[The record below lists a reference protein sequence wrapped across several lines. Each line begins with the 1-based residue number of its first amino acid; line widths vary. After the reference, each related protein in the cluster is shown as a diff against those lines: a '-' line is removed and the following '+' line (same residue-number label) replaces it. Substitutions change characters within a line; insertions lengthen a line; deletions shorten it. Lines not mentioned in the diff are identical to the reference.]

1 MTLATLLVVAPVA
14 LPLLATGLALLMGP
28 WPTGQRILGTAVPM
42 AVVVDAA
49 LLLHRADTQGPVVAQ
64 AGGHRVPLGIT
75 LVADRFSA
83 LVLLVSAI
91 VLLLVVVYAMAQG
104 MRGNTVPSVFHPSH
118 LALTT
123 GVALSFLTGD
133 LFTLF
138 VGLEVMLMASYAL
151 ITLRPNGARVRA
163 SMIYIVTSLLS
174 SILLLSSV
182 AIIYGLTGTLNLAQ
196 LSRRLGDLDP
206 DVQAWLSVMLLLALA
221 IKAAIVPLHWWLP
234 ESYPPAPAPV
244 TAIFAALLTKVAVY
258 AVIRTQTLFFPRDE
272 PWTLLLV
279 LSAVTLLTGAVCAL
293 AQDNLHGALSFLLVS
308 HIGYMLLGL
317 AVSTQEG
324 VAASGIYL
332 VHHIIVQACLFCV
345 VGLVE
350 HHRGTASVRRLGGVV
365 TTAPVL
371 SVIFL
376 IPALSLS
383 GIPPFDGFI
392 AKLAV
397 LGAAVG
403 AQDGLALVVA
413 AVGLLTGLL
422 TLAVMARIWSSAFWG
437 EPVAP
442 VPDPDPSDELVL
454 GTGSAVRSMTATAAC
469 LMLLGLG
476 VAAGAG
482 PVSDLADRAGED
494 LRSGAA
500 YREAVLGGDGR

>member
-1 MTLATLLVVAPVA
+1 MTLATLLVVVPVA
-14 LPLLATGLALLMGP
+14 VPLLAAGLALLLGP
-28 WPTGQRILGTAVPM
+28 WPTAQRVLGTTVPT

-49 LLLHRADTQGPVVAQ
+49 LLLHRADAQGPVVAQ
-64 AGGHRVPLGIT
+64 AGGYPVPLGIT

-83 LVLLVSAI
+83 LVLLVSSI

-104 MRGNTVPSVFHPSH
+104 MRGGTVPSVFHPSH
-118 LALTT
+118 LVLLA

-151 ITLRPNGARVRA
+151 ITLRPNRARVRA
-163 SMIYIVTSLLS
+163 SMTYIVTSLLS

-182 AIIYGLTGTLNLAQ
+182 AVVYGLTGTLNLAQ
-196 LSRRLGDLDP
+196 LSRRVGDLDP

-221 IKAAIVPLHWWLP
+221 IKAAIVPMHWWLP

-258 AVIRTQTLFFPRDE
+258 AIIRTQTLFFPRDE
-272 PWTLLLV
+272 PWTLLLI
-279 LSAVTLLTGAVCAL
+279 LSAVTLLVGAFGAL

-332 VHHIIVQACLFCV
+332 VHHIVVQAGLFCV

-350 HHRGTASVRRLGGVV
+350 HHRGTASVRRLGGVAV
-365 TTAPVL
+365 TAPVL

-376 IPALSLS
+376 LPALSL
-383 GIPPFDGFI
+383 GGVPPSDGFV

-397 LGAAVG
+397 LRAAVG
-403 AQDGLALVVA
+403 TQDALPLVVA
-413 AVGLLTGLL
+413 GVGLLTGLL

-437 EPVAP
+437 EPAAP
-442 VPDPDPSDELVL
+442 VPDPDPTDELVL
-454 GTGSAVRSMTATAAC
+454 GTGSVMRGMTVATAC

-482 PVSDLADRAGED
+482 PVSDLATRAGED
-494 LRSGAA
+494 LRSGVE
-500 YREAVLGGDGR
+500 YRESVLGGEGR